1 MFLRHAPLSPA
12 EARNIAPRVLAHL
25 GDAVF
30 HLFERE
36 NEVLSVVTVKQ
47 MHERMVSRASAAHQA
62 DILDAIHDKL
72 DANEQ
77 DVVRRARNAK
87 AQKTGGKQALAV
99 YRKATAFEA
108 LLGYLYLTDPDRLL
122 EVLRQTRTSPEEARL
137 GDS

>member
-1 MFLRHAPLSPA
+1 MFLRAAPLPA
-12 EARNIAPRVLAHL
+12 QQARDIAPRILAHL

-36 NEVLSVVTVKQ
+36 NEVLHVVTVKQ

-62 DILDAIHDKL
+62 VILDAIHDSLTQEEK
-72 DANEQ
+72 
-77 DVVRRARNAK
+77 DVVRRARNVRGQA
-87 AQKTGGKQALAV
+87 TGKQSLAA

-108 LLGYLYLTDPDRLL
+108 LLGYLYLTDQDRLL
-122 EVLRQTRTSPEEARL
+122 AVLQQTRESPSSDAQ

>member
-1 MFLRHAPLSPA
+1 MFLRAAPLPA
-12 EARNIAPRVLAHL
+12 QQARDIAPRILAHL

-36 NEVLSVVTVKQ
+36 NEVLQVVTVKQ

-62 DILDAIHDKL
+62 RILDVIHESLNQEEK
-72 DANEQ
+72 
-77 DVVRRARNAK
+77 DVVRRARNVR
-87 AQKTGGKQALAV
+87 AQASGKQSMAA

-108 LLGYLYLTDPDRLL
+108 LLGYLYLTDQDRLL
-122 EVLRQTRTSPEEARL
+122 SVLNQTRESPASSTV

>member
-1 MFLRHAPLSPA
+1 MPA
-12 EARNIAPRVLAHL
+12 GEARNIAPRVLAHL

-36 NEVLSVVTVKQ
+36 NEVLRVVTVKQ

-62 DILDAIHDKL
+62 DILDAIYDQLESH
-72 DANEQ
+72 EQ

-87 AQKTGGKQALAV
+87 AQKAAGKQTLAV

-108 LLGYLYLTDPDRLL
+108 LLGYLYLTDPERLL
-122 EVLRQTRTSPEEARL
+122 AVLRQTRTATAQTSP